1 MQIVFSCHGDSNLRY
16 VYEAGDDNRTNL
28 GIVGIDIQI
37 FMHWFDILCSKW
49 QRGEESHTNMFK

>member
-1 MQIVFSCHGDSNLRY
+1 MFLEWLPSGTLKAKNQK
-16 VYEAGDDNRTNL
+16 AKWDDNRTNL
-28 GIVGIDIQI
+28 GIAGIDIQI